1 MSPVQPLAYPIMSA
15 APRGSFLMRGRSGMF
30 VHGMSVTASSFA
42 KRGTMLTIQVESFMH
57 HEISVRY
64 VSNADLPRS

>member
-1 MSPVQPLAYPIMSA
+1 
-15 APRGSFLMRGRSGMF
+15 MRGRSGMF

-64 VSNADLPRS
+64 VSNADLPRSCLQASLMSSSLSLKPQ